1 MPIHNL
7 KEYSN
12 NYPGTTRSLW
22 QYDED
27 EPKDPI
33 TDSYLFKFKARFP
46 AYANNCNIINA
57 EIGE

>member
-12 NYPGTTRSLW
+12 NYSGTTRSLW

-33 TDSYLFKFKARFP
+33 TDSYLFKLKQDSQLMP
-46 AYANNCNIINA
+46 IIA
-57 EIGE
+57 IL

>member
-1 MPIHNL
+1 M
-7 KEYSN
+7 
-12 NYPGTTRSLW
+12 W